1 MNGSVKKHGP
11 SWRYRI
17 DLPPDPLTGKRQLT
31 KGFRTKRDAQEAC
44 TTALD
49 DARRG
54 QLVRVTRTTVREYL
68 ENWITSRKLDLKPS
82 AWQGYRDY
90 LDAYVLPIIGAT
102 LLQDHDT
109 VRLNLLYV
117 HSSSRGAVS
126 RTATRLCSPSTPPR
140 RLPDGR

>member
-17 DLPPDPLTGKRQLT
+17 DLPPDPLTGKRRQLT
-31 KGFRTKRDAQEAC
+31 KGGFRTKRDAQEAC

-54 QLVRVTRTTVREYL
+54 QLVRATRTTVREFL
-68 ENWITSRKLDLKPS
+68 EDWITSRKLDLKPS

-102 LLQDHDT
+102 LLQDLDT

-117 HSSSRGAVS
+117 HLVERGGGS
-126 RTATRLCSPSTPPR
+126 RTAT
-140 RLPDGR
+140 G

>member
-1 MNGSVKKHGP
+1 MTPVTSP
-11 SWRYRI
+11 F
-17 DLPPDPLTGKRQLT
+17 TGKRRQLT
-31 KGFRTKRDAQEAC
+31 KGGFRTKRDAQEAC

-54 QLVRVTRTTVREYL
+54 QLVRTTRTTVREFL
-68 ENWITSRKLDLKPS
+68 EDWITSRKLDLKPS

-102 LLQDHDT
+102 LLQDLDT

-117 HSSSRGAVS
+117 HLVEQGRRKQVRNA
-126 RTATRLCSPSTPPR
+126 LCSPSMPPR